1 MSKIKSDNDESFHES
16 SKKIKMLRVMNSS
29 SHEMTD
35 DGIRHNK
42 DDDTRDN
49 QETLNICKTKK
60 SDSLSFSITN
70 ILQACKQSSN
80 NNNSKVLNGQQ
91 RKRFDDF
98 NHMRIKIF
106 ILRESSLYLYDQR
119 KTEKIQL
126 KPKLNQTHY
135 LN

>member
-29 SHEMTD
+29 SLEMTD

-80 NNNSKVLNGQQ
+80 NNNKVLNGQQ

-98 NHMRIKIF
+98 NHMRIKTF
-106 ILRESSLYLYDQR
+106 ILRERSLYLYDLR
-119 KTEKIQL
+119 KTEKLQL
-126 KPKLNQTHY
+126 KLKLN
-135 LN
+135 